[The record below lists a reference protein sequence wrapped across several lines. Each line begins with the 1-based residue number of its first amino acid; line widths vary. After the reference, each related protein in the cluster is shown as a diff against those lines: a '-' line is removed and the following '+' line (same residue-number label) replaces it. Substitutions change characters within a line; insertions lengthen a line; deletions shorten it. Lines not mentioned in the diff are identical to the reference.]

1 MDDEKEWVK
10 RLREGNLEALEHL
23 IKSHHA
29 FLVGIV
35 IPLVGR
41 ESANDVAQ
49 ETWLRAVNAV
59 GSFEGRSKFRTWL
72 ARIAINEAHSMRRKL
87 GREISLEWLESEH
100 HSPISS
106 QFDEHGAWTNPP
118 DKHVQESPEELLT
131 EIELYE
137 CIWKYI
143 QELPSAQRSVVIM
156 RDIAGL
162 EYKEIAHALA
172 LSEGNVRLLLH
183 RGRQRI
189 QVMLSDFQEEGK
201 C

>member
-1 MDDEKEWVK
+1 MDDEKELVS

-87 GREISLEWLESEH
+87 GREISLEWWESEH
-100 HSPISS
+100 NSPISS
-106 QFDEHGAWTNPP
+106 QFDEHGAWATPP
-118 DKHVQESPEELLT
+118 DARVQHSPEELLT

-189 QVMLSDFQEEGK
+189 QVMLNNFQEEGK